1 MTAKPSGSIA
11 AKPSGSIAAK
21 PSGSIGPASADLPT
35 RRDVSKLFGAP
46 TDQVGSVNDP
56 RTHDE
61 NGVLWNEK
69 WIYRDGLEI
78 TRVVLWHRYDLLGVF
93 RIRSDGSA
101 EAEPMPNA

>member
-1 MTAKPSGSIA
+1 MSA
-11 AKPSGSIAAK
+11 AKPSGSTETPHAH
-21 PSGSIGPASADLPT
+21 PT

-61 NGVLWNEK
+61 CGVLWNEK
-69 WIYRDGLEI
+69 WIYRDGREI

-93 RIRSDGSA
+93 RIGSDGSA
-101 EAEPMPNA
+101 EAESMPKT